1 MDVGNII
8 STVELCAK
16 LIAFIVETCDNYKAA
31 NEEVSDRIAI
41 VENCWTRTRIQVDFI
56 QPLGPVLDAE
66 HRRVLDNA
74 LSILATKLSSA
85 NTSLEGVLVAKKKN
99 GDDVRP
105 GFFAFSRGV
114 RRGKYAFVKD
124 ALDGV
129 IRDLEEWQRRFDPSW
144 YLIMCIASPVVDT
157 QLRKAMGQNQP
168 PSQQFLATPGASL
181 RPVSP
186 IPTPGQ
192 QFSNRPGSSSRP
204 VSPVPPPSPFGSG
217 SQSPG
222 PQPHQPRPN
231 YALTTRLQQTSPL
244 SLANDIRTAIRPDG
258 RHHSIF
264 LPSTPFDFTPIPY
277 SKAKAARRRGSS
289 DRWFIVDS
297 IRCKSGNTDVMTNDV
312 RDLAQRLS
320 RADPMTFGLL
330 SCKGAMRRTDPRQPS
345 RILSFDLFFR
355 IPDGMEVPQSLRQVL
370 ILYPGD
376 RGAALSVTRRV
387 RIAQELAK
395 SISYVHTFKF
405 VHKSISPESILFLED
420 LESSRSATFLVG
432 FDRFRSADGATSLQG
447 DSSWYENIYRHPSR
461 QGENPEDMYRMQH
474 DIYSLGVCLLEIG
487 LWESFVDYPSDAPSP
502 SGPILDLAAKL
513 AQSGGAA
520 RRRNNSSAAMGFEA
534 KEFMEQLAKD
544 RLPQAMGERYSRVV
558 LSCLTCLDEDN
569 EDFGGDAAQQA
580 AADPDGI
587 HLGVRYYEVILE
599 RLNELVI

>member
-8 STVELCAK
+8 STVELCAR
-16 LIAFIVETCDNYKAA
+16 LIAYIVETCDNYKAA
-31 NEEVSDRIAI
+31 NEEVSERIAI

-56 QPLGPVLDAE
+56 EPLGPVLDAE

-74 LSILATKLSSA
+74 LSILASKLSSA
-85 NTSLEGVLVAKKKN
+85 NTSLEGVLVAKNKD

-105 GFFAFSRGV
+105 GFFGFSRGV
-114 RRGKYAFVKD
+114 RRGKYAFVKE

-144 YLIMCIASPVVDT
+144 YLIMCIASPVVDN
-157 QLRKAMGQNQP
+157 QLRKAMVQNRP
-168 PSQQFLATPGASL
+168 SSQQFLARPGQSP

-186 IPTPGQ
+186 APSGQ
-192 QFSNRPGSSSRP
+192 QFLDRPGSSSRP

-222 PQPHQPRPN
+222 PQAHQPRPN
-231 YALTTRLQQTSPL
+231 FALTARLQQTSPL

-258 RHHSIF
+258 RHQSIF
-264 LPSTPFDFTPIPY
+264 LPPTTFEFTPIPY
-277 SKAKAARRRGSS
+277 SKAKAARRSG
-289 DRWFIVDS
+289 RWFIVDS
-297 IRCKSGNTDVMTNDV
+297 LRCKSGDPEVMTNDV

-370 ILYPGD
+370 ILYPGNS
-376 RGAALSVTRRV
+376 GGALSVTRRV

-461 QGENPEDMYRMQH
+461 QGENPEDIYRMQH

-487 LWESFVDYPSDAPSP
+487 LWETFVDYPSDAPSP
-502 SGPILDLAAKL
+502 GGPIRDLAAKL
-513 AQSGGAA
+513 AQSDGGA
-520 RRRNNSSAAMGFEA
+520 RRQHNGSGAMGFVA
-534 KEFMEQLAKD
+534 KEFMEQLARD

-569 EDFGGDAAQQA
+569 VDFGGDAAQQA

-599 RLNELVI
+599 RLNELMI